1 MAELSGAAP
10 AQLWLLGRASTNT
23 GVSASVAVGAG
34 RDSLRLALGRSA
46 ATLAILT
53 Q

>member
-23 GVSASVAVGAG
+23 GVSASLAVGAG
-34 RDSLRLALGRSA
+34 RDRLALGRSA